1 MPSPEFDERRPIET
15 LFRLCRRPRVILD
28 IGAGEG
34 FYAINFRVFFPG
46 ADIYCFEPIA
56 TNFEKLAHNAQA
68 LSVTPVPWALGELA
82 DDVVMYRTATTECS
96 SVRQPLPPN
105 GDGNDEHRR
114 VVGRES
120 APCGRLDD
128 WLADAGVDASA
139 VDIVKLDTQGSELDI
154 LRGAPE
160 LLKHHPIVMIEET
173 IPTYYEG
180 QPTPEET
187 AAFMAAAGYRL
198 ECDHPSDTMPDLWH
212 DGIYVA
218 A

>member
-56 TNFEKLAHNAQA
+56 TNFEKLLVNAKA
-68 LSVTPVPWALGELA
+68 LSVTPVAIALGYESGG
-82 DDVVMYRTATTECS
+82 VVMYRTAMPECS
-96 SVRQPLPPN
+96 SVLRPMP
-105 GDGNDEHRR
+105 DGIDDNDRHRR
-114 VVGRES
+114 TVGDEEV
-120 APCGRLDD
+120 PCCLLDD
-128 WLADAGVDASA
+128 WLAANDVLSSA
-139 VDIVKLDTQGSELDI
+139 VDIVKLDTQGSELGI
-154 LRGAPE
+154 LRSAPE

-187 AAFMAAAGYRL
+187 AAFMDGAGYKL

>member
-1 MPSPEFDERRPIET
+1 M
-15 LFRLCRRPRVILD
+15 CRRPRIILD

-56 TNFEKLAHNAQA
+56 ANFEKLTVNAKA
-68 LSVTPVPWALGELA
+68 LSVTPVKIALTENLIGETA
-82 DDVVMYRTATTECS
+82 MHRTVTAECS
-96 SVRQPLPPN
+96 SMLRPLP
-105 GDGNDEHRR
+105 GGIDDNDEHRR
-114 VVGRES
+114 EVGREDV
-120 APCGRLDD
+120 ACAGLDF
-128 WLADAGVDASA
+128 WLAGTSVDVAA
-139 VDIVKLDTQGSELDI
+139 VDIVKLDTQGTELDI

-187 AAFMAAAGYRL
+187 AAFMVDAGYKL
-198 ECDHPSDTMPDLWH
+198 DCDHPSDTMPDLWH